1 VLLRV
6 SENPFDEVAEK
17 FAHATDRALQH
28 GYLRG
33 ELVLE
38 MAAKGIPPG
47 SVILDYGCGPGRL
60 SLLLARAGYRVRAF
74 DMSAGMI
81 REAEKLDRK
90 GLDLE
95 FCHIHSSH
103 ECLQS
108 EAFDAILCSSVIEYV
123 LDPAAL
129 LQGFRQSLRTPGML
143 IISYANRSS
152 LWRWYTDREK
162 RSRADN
168 PMWAPHNRVWTWS
181 DFRGLLRQNGF
192 RPVFGPKFFESPLDW
207 KTWGHWFRCIP
218 FTGSLGLVAAR
229 PEPVRLTR

>member
-1 VLLRV
+1 V
-6 SENPFDEVAEK
+6 SQNPFDEVAEN
-17 FAHATDRALQH
+17 FARATDRALEH

-38 MAAKGIPPG
+38 MAARGIPKG

-60 SLLLARAGYRVRAF
+60 SLLLARAGYRVRGF

-90 GLDLE
+90 GVDLE
-95 FCHIHSSH
+95 FGLIHSPQ
-103 ECLQS
+103 ECLQRQ
-108 EAFDAILCSSVIEYV
+108 EFDAILCSSVIEYV
-123 LDPAAL
+123 VDPDAL

-152 LWRWYTDREK
+152 LWRWYTDRHK
-162 RSRADN
+162 SSRADN
-168 PMWAPHNRVWTWS
+168 PMWAPHNRVWTWRG
-181 DFRGLLRQNGF
+181 FRGLLRHNGF
-192 RPVFGPKFFESPLDW
+192 QPVFGPKFFESPLDW
-207 KTWGHWFRCIP
+207 KTWGHWFRRIP

-229 PEPVRLTR
+229 PEPVQAAR